1 MIHIRFYFFFL
12 LICLS
17 HNPFAMLSLLYS
29 ITISFLS
36 QTAAK
41 LGSIAAE
48 AFYSPEGNFVMR
60 FNSAVQLE
68 AGDIVTLN
76 LPQAYYSDYA
86 SPVVVCF
93 EENEKIKVGAQYFT
107 YTNTPTLVQ
116 FRRILEKTYELDVNR
131 VFTFHCTNIRL
142 PTPVVDST
150 VYVRA
155 IYSMHMHAYQ
165 HIICIT
171 PD

>member
-1 MIHIRFYFFFL
+1 MYL
-12 LICLS
+12 SLS
-17 HNPFAMLSLLYS
+17 HSFATIALVYSLSPY
-29 ITISFLS
+29 FPS

-116 FRRILEKTYELDVNR
+116 FRRILETTYDLDVNR

-142 PTPVVDST
+142 PTPVVDQT
-150 VYVRA
+150 VYVEV
-155 IYSMHMHAYQ
+155 IYSE
-165 HIICIT
+165 
-171 PD
+171 